1 MSKREKYIWVG
12 VIMLLAA
19 GASVCFGAAFTVS
32 LLIAAGIV
40 FGFVA
45 IVSFCMA
52 AQNPSRNTSVNILYH
67 SGDRAKEQG
76 KRAQTG
82 GRISAKAQQ
91 MQEEA
96 KAKEDQ
102 IFVGK
107 TVWHKHFGRG
117 IVKMIDGKY
126 LTISFGDG
134 KNRRFV
140 VPDCFA
146 LGYLSFHE
154 RQTEISPQNVAVA
167 EKKEV
172 SKKEGIVI
180 TETRKK
186 GVIRRGDVFYCRTN
200 AELLNKLL
208 GKHFAGFMKCHYPLT
223 ETYEIMLHEFDKVT
237 TAKWLNQELSDG
249 AVLERF
255 VGDVKV
261 FGQHDEIPEKCRAL
275 FEKRREEGIF
285 IFKGVYQL
293 CEESTVNRRVWK
305 RIADET
311 SLYDF

>member
-52 AQNPSRNTSVNILYH
+52 AQNPSENLSVNIPYH
-67 SGDRAKEQG
+67 SGDCSKEQG
-76 KRAQTG
+76 KRAQAG
-82 GRISAKAQQ
+82 DRISEQARQTQVAA
-91 MQEEA
+91 E
-96 KAKEDQ
+96 KEDVLNKGDA
-102 IFVGK
+102 IVPETAK
-107 TVWHKHFGRG
+107 VG
-117 IVKMIDGKY
+117 IV
-126 LTISFGDG
+126 
-134 KNRRFV
+134 
-140 VPDCFA
+140 
-146 LGYLSFHE
+146 
-154 RQTEISPQNVAVA
+154 
-167 EKKEV
+167 
-172 SKKEGIVI
+172 
-180 TETRKK
+180 
-186 GVIRRGDVFYCRTN
+186 RRGDVFYCRTN

-208 GKHFAGFMKCHYPLT
+208 GRKYVQFERCFCSLT
-223 ETYEIMLHEFDKVT
+223 ETYEIILHEFDKVM

-249 AVLERF
+249 TVLERY

-261 FGQHDEIPEKCRAL
+261 FRQHDELPEKRRAL

-293 CEESTVNRRVWK
+293 CEESTVNRRIWK

>member
-19 GASVCFGAAFTVS
+19 DASVCFGVAFSVS

-40 FGFVA
+40 FGFIVS
-45 IVSFCMA
+45 VSFCMA
-52 AQNPSRNTSVNILYH
+52 TQNPSKNTSVNIPYH
-67 SGDRAKEQG
+67 SGDCSKEQG

-82 GRISAKAQQ
+82 GRISAQAQQ

-107 TVWHKHFGRG
+107 TVWHKHYGRG
-117 IVKMIDGKY
+117 VIKITDRKY
-126 LTISFGDG
+126 LTVLFDDG

-140 VPDCFA
+140 APDCFA

-154 RQTEISPQNVAVA
+154 RQTEKSPQNVAAA

-172 SKKEGIVI
+172 PKIV

-186 GVIRRGDVFYCRTN
+186 GVIRRGDVFYYRTN

-223 ETYEIMLHEFDKVT
+223 EMYEIMLYEFDKVT

-261 FGQHDEIPEKCRAL
+261 FRQHDELPEKRRAL
-275 FEKRREEGIF
+275 FEKRREEGVF

-293 CEESTVNRRVWK
+293 CEESTVNRRIWK

-311 SLYDF
+311 NLYDF